1 MSEERICEEQ
11 AGKEPIDDE
20 RTGVERM
27 SELDVD
33 QRREKILELVSL
45 RNKVKVSKL
54 SRIFKTSEVT
64 IRNDLSELEA
74 AGLLERVHG
83 GAVST
88 YRTYY
93 NMTFNDRMKTNA
105 DEKRRM
111 AASVAAQVTDGDTL
125 LMSSGTTTLYLA
137 RELKSAR
144 NVTVVT
150 NSMAIAQEMGLFRD
164 VSVILLGGN
173 LNAQY
178 LFTYGDDTLNQL
190 RHYKA
195 DRLFLSVDGV
205 SPEDGVTTYHH
216 LEAEVNRQMIARAK
230 RTIIVADHT
239 KIGRTGFAHIDSVDN
254 IDCLVTSSLADSEVL
269 QAIRER
275 GVEVRIV

>member
-1 MSEERICEEQ
+1 MGEERI
-11 AGKEPIDDE
+11 G
-20 RTGVERM
+20 
-27 SELDVD
+27 ELDVD
-33 QRREKILELVSL
+33 QRREKILELVSI
-45 RNKVKVSKL
+45 RNKVKVSEL
-54 SRIFKTSEVT
+54 SRIFGTSEVT

-105 DEKRRM
+105 DEKRRI

-137 RELKSAR
+137 RELKNAR

-150 NSMAIAQEMGLFRD
+150 NSLAIAQEMGLLRD
-164 VSVILLGGN
+164 ILVIMLGGN

-190 RHYKA
+190 RQYKA

-205 SPEDGVTTYHH
+205 SPEDGITTYHH
-216 LEAEVNRQMIARAK
+216 LEAEVNRQMQAR
-230 RTIIVADHT
+230 
-239 KIGRTGFAHIDSVDN
+239 
-254 IDCLVTSSLADSEVL
+254 SE
-269 QAIRER
+269 RC
-275 GVEVRIV
+275 VEVRIV

>member
-1 MSEERICEEQ
+1 MGEERISEEPVGQ
-11 AGKEPIDDE
+11 DRIRGEHM
-20 RTGVERM
+20 G
-27 SELDVD
+27 ELDVD
-33 QRREKILELVSL
+33 QRREKILELVSI
-45 RNKVKVSKL
+45 RNKVKVSEL
-54 SRIFKTSEVT
+54 SRIFGTSEVT
-64 IRNDLSELEA
+64 IRSDLSELEA

-105 DEKRRM
+105 DEKRRI
-111 AASVAAQVTDGDTL
+111 AASVAAQVADGDTL

-137 RELKSAR
+137 RELKNAR

-150 NSMAIAQEMGLFRD
+150 NSLAIAQEVGLFRD
-164 VSVILLGGN
+164 ILVIMLGGN

-190 RHYKA
+190 RQYKA

-205 SPEDGVTTYHH
+205 SPEDGITTYHH

-239 KIGRTGFAHIDSVDN
+239 KIGRTGFAHIDSLDN
-254 IDCLVTSSLADSEVL
+254 IDCLVTSSQADSEVL

-275 GVEVRIV
+275 GIEVRMV

>member
-1 MSEERICEEQ
+1 MGEERICEEPVGKDR
-11 AGKEPIDDE
+11 AGEE
-20 RTGVERM
+20 HMG
-27 SELDVD
+27 ELDVD
-33 QRREKILELVSL
+33 QRREKILELVSI
-45 RNKVKVSKL
+45 RNKVKVSEL
-54 SRIFKTSEVT
+54 SRIFGTSEVT
-64 IRNDLSELEA
+64 IRSDLSELEA

-93 NMTFNDRMKTNA
+93 NMTFNDRLKTNA
-105 DEKRRM
+105 DEKRRI
-111 AASVAAQVTDGDTL
+111 AVSVAAQVADGDTL

-137 RELKSAR
+137 RELKNAR

-150 NSMAIAQEMGLFRD
+150 NSLAIAQEMGLFRD
-164 VSVILLGGN
+164 ILVIMLGGN

-190 RHYKA
+190 RQYKA
-195 DRLFLSVDGV
+195 DRLLLSVDGV
-205 SPEDGVTTYHH
+205 SPEDGITTYHH

-239 KIGRTGFAHIDSVDN
+239 KIGRTGFAHIDSLDN
-254 IDCLVTSSLADSEVL
+254 VDCLVTSSQADGEVL

>member
-1 MSEERICEEQ
+1 MGEERI
-11 AGKEPIDDE
+11 G
-20 RTGVERM
+20 
-27 SELDVD
+27 ELDVD
-33 QRREKILELVSL
+33 QRREKILELVSI
-45 RNKVKVSKL
+45 RNKVKVSEL
-54 SRIFKTSEVT
+54 SRIFGTSEVT

-105 DEKRRM
+105 DEKRRI

-137 RELKSAR
+137 RELKNAR

-150 NSMAIAQEMGLFRD
+150 NSLAIAQEMGLLRD
-164 VSVILLGGN
+164 ILVIMLGGN

-190 RHYKA
+190 RQYKA

-205 SPEDGVTTYHH
+205 SPEDGITTYHH

-239 KIGRTGFAHIDSVDN
+239 KIGRTGFAHIGSVDS
-254 IDCLVTSSLADSEVL
+254 IDCLVTSNLADSEVL

>member
-1 MSEERICEEQ
+1 MGEERISEEPVGQ
-11 AGKEPIDDE
+11 DRIRGEHM
-20 RTGVERM
+20 G
-27 SELDVD
+27 ELDVD
-33 QRREKILELVSL
+33 QRREKILELVSI
-45 RNKVKVSKL
+45 RNKVKVSEL
-54 SRIFKTSEVT
+54 SRIFGTSEVT
-64 IRNDLSELEA
+64 IRSDLSELEA

-105 DEKRRM
+105 DEKRRI
-111 AASVAAQVTDGDTL
+111 AASVAAQVADGDTL

-137 RELKSAR
+137 RELKNAR

-150 NSMAIAQEMGLFRD
+150 NSLAIAQEVGLFRD
-164 VSVILLGGN
+164 ILVIMLGGN

-190 RHYKA
+190 RQYKA

-205 SPEDGVTTYHH
+205 SPEDGITTYHH

-239 KIGRTGFAHIDSVDN
+239 KIGRTGFAHIDSLDN
-254 IDCLVTSSLADSEVL
+254 IDCLVTSSLADSEAL

-275 GVEVRIV
+275 GIEVRIV